1 MKSRSTGN
9 TWIHVQQNTFTN
21 WINEQLSAD
30 GLRVSDLQE
39 DLRDGVILAR
49 LVESLQFRRIGK
61 IFMKPQNQI
70 QMLQN
75 VDLVFRAIMEDK
87 IKIVNIGKRSVFHI
101 WNADILNASTTSC
114 SMFLRVIGDNVL
126 PRLHV
131 FCRSKKCLTLYHCP
145 LFFYQLFA

>member
-21 WINEQLSAD
+21 WINEQLSTD
-30 GLRVSDLQE
+30 SLRVTDLQE

-87 IKIVNIGKRSVFHI
+87 IKIVNIGK
-101 WNADILNASTTSC
+101 
-114 SMFLRVIGDNVL
+114 
-126 PRLHV
+126 
-131 FCRSKKCLTLYHCP
+131 
-145 LFFYQLFA
+145 

>member
-21 WINEQLSAD
+21 WINEQLSAG
-30 GLRVSDLQE
+30 GLRVTDLQE

-87 IKIVNIGKRSVFHI
+87 IKIVNIGK
-101 WNADILNASTTSC
+101 
-114 SMFLRVIGDNVL
+114 
-126 PRLHV
+126 
-131 FCRSKKCLTLYHCP
+131 
-145 LFFYQLFA
+145 

>member
-30 GLRVSDLQE
+30 GFRVSDLQE

-87 IKIVNIGKRSVFHI
+87 IKIVNIGK
-101 WNADILNASTTSC
+101 
-114 SMFLRVIGDNVL
+114 
-126 PRLHV
+126 
-131 FCRSKKCLTLYHCP
+131 
-145 LFFYQLFA
+145 